1 MDSNGVTSP
10 RKDKWDADGDCQSLR
25 SPKKDSPESLRRQED
40 ANGGDSAE
48 KNRSWHSD
56 SEQDQLSDVDGRR
69 STPSFYSDEYDS
81 PSEGSK
87 SPYSQS
93 RIASYSQRQMQ
104 AKTTSSTPVYKKGAP
119 SEFWKISVIC
129 SNVQMMAVWSHKPHK
144 QSCQITNSFWA
155 KCESPKPTGS
165 HILSFCFYRLR
176 GACRC
181 LSIGTSTEASSGPAA
196 SPGCPFTDQRVRT
209 V

>member
-1 MDSNGVTSP
+1 MNIKILILLFCVEFLNNNMDSNGVTSP
-10 RKDKWDADGDCQSLR
+10 CKDKWDADGDGQSRR

-40 ANGGDSAE
+40 DNDGDSAE

-56 SEQDQLSDVDGRR
+56 SEQDQLSDADGRR

-93 RIASYSQRQMQ
+93 RIASYSQRQRQ
-104 AKTTSSTPVYKKGAP
+104 AKTTSSTPIYKKGAP

-129 SNVQMMAVWSHKPHK
+129 SNVQVMAVWSHKPHK
-144 QSCQITNSFWA
+144 QSCRLTNSFGQSV
-155 KCESPKPTGS
+155 KVRSLKG
-165 HILSFCFYRLR
+165 HIC
-176 GACRC
+176 
-181 LSIGTSTEASSGPAA
+181 
-196 SPGCPFTDQRVRT
+196 
-209 V
+209 